1 MLACRRSWIG
11 VAASRSIRSRPTS
24 SDRVANVLGRAE
36 TLMIGIEGGL
46 NWRIG
51 VAFDDGQTFYVY
63 LGLR

>member
-1 MLACRRSWIG
+1 
-11 VAASRSIRSRPTS
+11 
-24 SDRVANVLGRAE
+24 
-36 TLMIGIEGGL
+36 MIGIEGGL